1 MNWFKKVLVLFFSLL
16 LMVIVFFLVINC
28 TLKDILVESIIK
40 ENIKTQVMEQL
51 KTDGKIPDDE
61 KVNEIMESE
70 EISNLLDKYLDYTI
84 NGVVDEENLEDV
96 DVERDILKFLQ
107 DNKEVLEKEVG
118 AEITDQ
124 MINDAVEKLDTRE
137 LTKSYKEA
145 VKETSNNMTTSEKSL
160 IKNFKYFLS
169 EKFRIILIIA
179 AVVTL
184 LIIAL
189 IEWSFYKWL
198 KALSIVLI
206 VNSICFMTSS
216 FVIDTLAKAASNVTI
231 KMSNLLVVGIGLLIG
246 GIVCYILYKVID
258 VVLKK
263 KEEKEIKV
271 NIKDDEDEVSKMD
284 EE

>member
-1 MNWFKKVLVLFFSLL
+1 MNMFKKVLVLFFSLL

-107 DNKEVLEKEVG
+107 DNKEVLEKEIG

-198 KALSIVLI
+198 KSLSIALI
-206 VNSICFMTSS
+206 INSICFMTSS
-216 FVIDTLAKAASNVTI
+216 FVIDQLAKATSNVTI

-246 GIVCYILYKVID
+246 GIVCYIIYKVID